1 MTKRITYQPALDGL
15 RACAVIAVL
24 IYHDHKVPGTPGGLS
39 GGFLGVEVFFVLSGY
54 LITSLLLSELA
65 ATGRVAFATFFAR
78 RLRRLTPALIVML
91 LGVAWYT
98 ATIAQTWDRGRIRG
112 DAISTLLYSQN
123 WHLILGR
130 FRSGSVLN
138 HTWSLSIEEQWY
150 FVWPLALTALFAVT
164 HRHLKTLAIIVSS
177 IALGSAAVN
186 LWLASRANT
195 TNPRMYYGTDTRSLG
210 LLLGAAFAIW
220 VVHFGGRLPLS
231 DSTTRFLGMA
241 GVLIVTAMMLISQ
254 DSDTVLFQGGLFIF
268 GLAVIAIINVTL
280 HTSPTLIGRALSV
293 RPMRAIGVVS
303 YGLYLYHWP
312 LFFVLTPARTGISGV
327 ALLVV
332 RIAITLALATA
343 SYVIV
348 ERPIRNA
355 SIRPRYVALAAATA
369 IGTTVAV
376 VTLAASGAT
385 QLQYPE
391 PASEPN
397 PLALIALGRIANTA
411 APNAQ
416 RVLVIGDV
424 MAVQLGVI
432 PNGSFTSGNVVG
444 TTFGSIGCGLAEG
457 QLVTSGG
464 IEHDELPACYNW
476 PDQYR
481 AAITTFRPNTVVLV
495 TGSRELFNRRVNNK
509 LLRFATPDLKAQ
521 VERELE
527 RTRAIV
533 TRDGARLVLLTVP
546 CIPRV
551 ATDRATPEP
560 RVDPRRIDEYN
571 QILRSF
577 ANTHRATTKV
587 ADLAQVLCPNQP
599 SDGVDWAHDYWERPG
614 SITPKGVE
622 AVWHWIAA
630 LPEIRTPK

>member
-1 MTKRITYQPALDGL
+1 MTKRVTYQPALDGL

-24 IYHDHKVPGTPGGLS
+24 IYHDHKVPGTAGGLR

-98 ATIAQTWDRGRIRG
+98 ATVAQTWDRNRIRR

-150 FVWPLALTALFAVT
+150 FVWPLALTALFAVA

-177 IALGSAAVN
+177 IAVGSAAVN

-195 TNPRMYYGTDTRSLG
+195 TNPRLYYGTDTRSLG

-220 VVHFGGRLPLS
+220 IMHFGGRLPLS
-231 DSTTRFLGMA
+231 DSMTRFLGMA
-241 GVLIVTAMMLISQ
+241 GVLIVIAMMILSQ
-254 DSDTVLFQGGLFIF
+254 DSDTLLFQGGMFIF
-268 GLAVIAIINVTL
+268 GLAVIAIINATL

-293 RPMRAIGVVS
+293 RPMRGIGMVS
-303 YGLYLYHWP
+303 YGIYLYHWP
-312 LFFVLTPARTGISGV
+312 LFFVLTPARTGISGLP
-327 ALLVV
+327 LLGV
-332 RIAITLALATA
+332 RLAVTLATATA
-343 SYVIV
+343 SYLIV

-355 SIRPRYVALAAATA
+355 SIRPRYVALAAAAA
-369 IGTTVAV
+369 IGTTVV
-376 VTLAASGAT
+376 IVTLAASSAT
-385 QLQYPE
+385 QLQFPE

-397 PLALIALGRIANTA
+397 PLALIALGRIANAA

-424 MAVQLGVI
+424 MAVQLGAI
-432 PNGSFTSGNVVG
+432 SNGTFVSDNVVG
-444 TTFGSIGCGLAEG
+444 TTFGSIQCGLAEG
-457 QLVTSGG
+457 QLVTAGG
-464 IEHDELPACYNW
+464 IEQDQLPTCNRW

-481 AAITTFRPNTVVLV
+481 AAITTFRPNTVVLT
-495 TGSRELFNRRVNNK
+495 TGSRELFNRRVNNQ
-509 LLRFATPDLKAQ
+509 LLRFTTPALQAQ

-527 RTRAIV
+527 RTRSIV

-546 CIPRV
+546 CIPKV
-551 ATDRATPEP
+551 ATNIATPEP

-571 QILRSF
+571 RILRDF
-577 ANTHRATTKV
+577 ARTHRDTTDV
-587 ADLAQVLCPNQP
+587 ADLGKVLCPAQP
-599 SDGVDWAHDYWERPG
+599 IANVDWARDYWQRPG

-622 AVWHWIAA
+622 AVWRWIAEGPDI
-630 LPEIRTPK
+630 LNPR